1 MNVGGMVLGIG
12 LLAAALGMVLI
23 VLAVIAGVLFTPGV
37 VLLILGSLAIVGSGV
52 VFLITGRTSDAG

>member
-1 MNVGGMVLGIG
+1 MGGMVLGIG
-12 LLAAALGMVLI
+12 LLAAVLGMVLI

-52 VFLITGRTSDAG
+52 VFLITGRNSDAG